1 MAITVGENAGAPA
14 GDATRTFADD
24 EALLRSVLE
33 QVIRATAGDAAL
45 AVHGQAVDLGR
56 RLRAGDSEAAEALA
70 ALVAG
75 LSLEDM
81 QLLIRSLTGWCEL
94 MNLAEDSERIRRL
107 RSRELEDAP
116 APRRGSLRDAM
127 HLLDNTGVNADELV
141 KLLKRA
147 EIRLVMTAHPT
158 EARRR
163 ATVAKQARIFAEL
176 RALDVRRGTPGD
188 LATARKRLTAT
199 VQELWGTDEVR
210 SISTTVEDEVRAGL
224 VYFTSTLAEIVPT
237 VYREL
242 EAAVAEAF
250 PDHEIRV
257 PPLLSFGSWIGGD
270 RDGNPNVTSAVTAQT
285 LDAKRTACLR
295 FLQDRATLLGTR
307 MSLSG
312 RLAGEPDE
320 LAALLADG
328 DERFPG
334 VARELYRRN
343 AESPYRRAFGLIAR
357 RLRATRRGDPEGYPG
372 PAELLADLRATER
385 ALRRTGN
392 VFVAD
397 GELHDL
403 IRQVEVFGFHFS
415 RLDIREHANRH
426 RAALDEILAALD
438 VQPGYAELS
447 EDDRMAFLA
456 WAITDRRPVVPSDI
470 TGFSEATQEVVRTF
484 RVLAELLGGAHA
496 GAVQSYIVS
505 GTAGPSDLLEVLLLM
520 KESGLSRAG
529 GEGAMLRVVP
539 LFEAGETLA
548 QAADTM
554 RALLEQPV
562 YRAALDA
569 VGAEQEIMVG
579 YSDSNKDVGYV
590 GAGWAVYHAQLQLT
604 DLMRE
609 HHLAWAFFHGRGGA
623 VGRGGGPS
631 NVAILAQPA
640 GTVDGRLKITEQG
653 EVLSAKY
660 SSTEIAHRELELTAS
675 AVLATTRLARA
686 SVKLARLDTYEELL
700 EKMARGS
707 SEAYRKLVYGNAD
720 FASFFHAVTPIE
732 EISRLQLGSR
742 PAKRRSGQNIED
754 LRAIPWVFSWTQARI
769 MLPAW
774 FGLGTALQAAREEV
788 GIELLRDMDAEWPFF
803 AALLS
808 NAEMACAKADLD
820 IARRYAA
827 LCEDDEARDR
837 IWPVIEQEFERT
849 CRELLLVTGGE
860 RLLDREPMLQ
870 RSVERREPYVDPL
883 SFVQLELLR
892 RLRSGDS
899 GDELAR
905 ASFLAI
911 NGIAGGMRNTG

>member
-1 MAITVGENAGAPA
+1 MATTAGEIAPAPA
-14 GDATRTFADD
+14 GGATRTFADD

-45 AVHGQAVDLGR
+45 AVHEQAVDLGR
-56 RLRAGDSEAAEALA
+56 RLRAGDSEAAEALV

-116 APRRGSLRDAM
+116 APRRGSLGDAM
-127 HLLDNTGVNADELV
+127 HLLDNTGVKADELV
-141 KLLKRA
+141 KLLNRA

-176 RALDVRRGTPGD
+176 RELDVRRGTPGD
-188 LATARKRLTAT
+188 LATARERLAAT

-270 RDGNPNVTSAVTAQT
+270 RDGNPNVTSEVTAQT
-285 LDAKRTACLR
+285 LDTKRTACLR
-295 FLQDRATLLGTR
+295 FLQDRANLLATR
-307 MSLSG
+307 VSLSG

-320 LAALLADG
+320 LAPLLADG
-328 DERFPG
+328 AQRFPG
-334 VARELYRRN
+334 VAPELHRRN

-357 RLRATRRGDPEGYPG
+357 RLRATRRGEPEGYAG
-372 PAELLADLRATER
+372 ASELLADLRATER

-456 WAITDRRPVVPSDI
+456 WAITDRRPVIPSDI

-529 GEGAMLRVVP
+529 GEGAILRIVP

-554 RALLEQPV
+554 RTLLEQPV
-562 YRAALDA
+562 YRVALDA

-640 GTVDGRLKITEQG
+640 GTVDGRLKVTEQG

-675 AVLATTRLARA
+675 AVLATTRLPRA
-686 SVKLARLDTYEELL
+686 SVKLARLGTYEELL

-707 SEAYRKLVYGNAD
+707 SKAYRKLVFGDPA

-742 PAKRRSGQNIED
+742 PAKRRSGQRIED

-769 MLPAW
+769 LLPAW

-788 GIELLRDMDAEWPFF
+788 GIALLRDMDAEWPFF
-803 AALLS
+803 AAMLS

-827 LCEDDEARDR
+827 LCEDDDARER
-837 IWPVIEQEFERT
+837 IWPTIEQEFERT

-892 RLRSGDS
+892 RLRSGET
-899 GDELAR
+899 GEELAR